1 MWRRKSVRDWL
12 GEELVPEV
20 HGRIPRAARTAYHG
34 AIRERLN
41 DVLPHDAPD
50 RLARLKQYIDPE
62 VASFVHH
69 EASRVF
75 LLVNCFI
82 DGLFSF
88 PKLRR
93 LARQLKVLNSL
104 LKVLHGI
111 GV

>member
-1 MWRRKSVRDWL
+1 MSIKRPRSSKFGLPNRL
-12 GEELVPEV
+12 FIEHRLTEV
-20 HGRIPRAARTAYHG
+20 YLKPKF
-34 AIRERLN
+34 RERLN

-50 RLARLKQYIDPE
+50 FLARLMQCIDPE
-62 VASFVHH
+62 VASFVHQLV
-69 EASRVF
+69 SRVF
-75 LLVNCFI
+75 VLVHCI
-82 DGLFSF
+82 TDGLFSF